1 MAAEHHS
8 HRVVSS
14 LIEARAA
21 VNREGQTALDVS
33 IKRADPEGIIAVSK
47 YITQLPLYCHVSQFM
62 EKYCDVLY
70 QSLNYHT
77 AARTPCL
84 F

>member
-1 MAAEHHS
+1 MSAEHHS
-8 HRVVSS
+8 HQVVSS
-14 LIEARAA
+14 LIEAWAA

-33 IKRADPEGIIAVSK
+33 IKRADPEGIIAVFK
-47 YITQLPLYCHVSQFM
+47 YIAQLQLYCHVSQFM
-62 EKYCDVLY
+62 EKSCGVLY

-77 AARTPCL
+77 AAKTPCL